1 MLRQAENKVKIE
13 GILSEIDLKY
23 GSFTSKTDGST
34 QETIGGTIK
43 VLVEQEIN
51 KEVKTLEIPIY
62 MFSTKLTKAGKINP
76 SYESINTV
84 KNEFV
89 SIAACGDKD
98 KADRVRIT
106 NASIRMNEFPGQTGQ
121 IVSTPRVH
129 ASFVSRVVGTFR
141 PEASFTIEF
150 MVSDINRMTDKEGV
164 ELDPAKLNVTAIVPQ
179 YGGKVDV
186 VPLHATNPNVINA
199 IESYWEPGSCY
210 RANGKLNFSST
221 TEVTMEEVDFGEP
234 VEKVRTINVS
244 EFIIT
249 GGAQAPLEEEMAFSV
264 EDIRTA
270 MAARKQAHEDM
281 KTKNVQKQVP
291 PQTSKKGKMDLGF

>member
-13 GILSEIDLKY
+13 GILSEINLNY

-34 QETIGGTIK
+34 QESIGGTIK

-51 KEVKTLEIPIY
+51 KEMKTLEIPVY
-62 MFSTKLTKAGKINP
+62 MFSTKLTKAGKPNP
-76 SYESINTV
+76 SYESINTI

-89 SIAACGDKD
+89 SLAACGNKD
-98 KADRVRIT
+98 QADRIRIT
-106 NASIRMNEFPGQTGQ
+106 NASIKMNEFIGQNGTL
-121 IVSTPRVH
+121 VSSPRIH
-129 ASFVSRVVGTFR
+129 ASFVSRVIGTFK
-141 PEASFTIEF
+141 PEASFTVEF
-150 MVSDINRMTDKEGV
+150 MVSDIARMTDKEGV

-210 RANGKLNFSST
+210 RANGKLNFSSS
-221 TEVTMEEVDFGEP
+221 TEVYTEEVDFGEP

-249 GGAQAPLEEEMAFSV
+249 GGAQAPLDEEFAFSV

-270 MAARKQAHEDM
+270 MAERKAAQEEM

>member
-23 GSFTSKTDGST
+23 GSFESKVDGST
-34 QETIGGTIK
+34 KETIGGTIK

-51 KEVKTLEIPIY
+51 KEIKTLEIPIY
-62 MFSTKLTKAGKINP
+62 MFSTKLTNAGKPNP
-76 SYESINTV
+76 SYDSINTI

-106 NASIRMNEFPGQTGQ
+106 NASIKMNEFPGQTGQ
-121 IVSTPRVH
+121 IVSTPRIH
-129 ASFVSRVVGTFR
+129 ASFVSRVVGAFK

-164 ELDPAKLNVTAIVPQ
+164 ELDPPKLNVTAIVPQ
-179 YGGKVDV
+179 YGEKVDV
-186 VPLHATNPNVINA
+186 VPLHATNPNVVNA
-199 IESYWEPGSCY
+199 IESYWEPGNCY
-210 RANGKLNFSST
+210 RANGKLNFSSS
-221 TEVTMEEVDFGEP
+221 TEVFTEEVDFGEP
-234 VEKVRTINVS
+234 VEKVRTVNVS

-249 GGAQAPLEEEMAFSV
+249 GGAQAPLDDDFAFSV
-264 EDIRTA
+264 EDIRAA
-270 MAARKQAHEDM
+270 MARRKQAHEDM